1 MADAPDTTRRPWKI
15 RLRSLIVL
23 GLVAALVLMSFVI
36 FQLATRDAP
45 QTAQPKTREEAIEQ
59 LSQSARNGA
68 VGGDEALEL
77 ARMLSQD
84 AFADPDAIATARGAF
99 ADAAAT
105 LLQDPDKRVR
115 AAVLQAARPGGRKQ
129 GLEAMSRIARDGG
142 AAAAPLWRA
151 TGALMLED
159 GDDRAVLA
167 LENAR
172 TLNPQDKTMWRM
184 LGFAYARAQREK
196 EATGAALVAE
206 GLDAAAANR
215 WTTAVVK
222 FENALALA
230 TDAQTRAFVLG
241 QIGDAEAARENWG
254 GAEKSYRAAL
264 LLHGAQKNIAAIS
277 LESSKLAR
285 AQLKQ
290 GEAGRAC
297 ATLDAARAQGAT
309 VTDEERAI
317 ACRSAGR

>member
-1 MADAPDTTRRPWKI
+1 MADAPDTTKRPWST
-15 RLRSLIVL
+15 RLRPFVAL
-23 GLVAALVLMSFVI
+23 GLVAALVLTSLLIFVI
-36 FQLATRDAP
+36 ATRETP
-45 QTAQPKTREEAIEQ
+45 QKAQPRTREEAIEQ

-84 AFADPDAIATARGAF
+84 AFADPDAIAAARAAF

-115 AAVLQAARPGGRKQ
+115 AAVLQAASPGGRKQ

-142 AAAAPLWRA
+142 ASAAPLWRA

-172 TLNPQDKTMWRM
+172 TLNPQDKIMWRM
-184 LGFAYARAQREK
+184 LGFAYARAGRER

-206 GLDAAAANR
+206 GLDAAAGNR
-215 WTTAVVK
+215 WTIAVVK

-230 TDAQTRAFVLG
+230 SDAQTRGFVLG
-241 QIGDAEAARENWG
+241 QIGDAEAARENWA

-264 LLHGAQKNIAAIS
+264 SLHGAQKNIAAIS

-290 GEAGRAC
+290 GEALRAC

-309 VTDEERAI
+309 VTDEERAV
-317 ACRSAGR
+317 ACRSARR